1 MRKLLLFIVMI
12 GVSFT
17 MIGCGGITFAINEV
31 NKYWLAD
38 TTEELVKRKQIL
50 NSGQLNKNNWTRW
63 DFILYTMGQYFYTDE
78 TRYPINGFVIFEPKN
93 EEAKERL
100 KRGEKL
106 FKWEDCYIKKI
117 SRWYYIDI
125 QMLPRKTKRGKQ
137 IAKAFKDSYYY
148 TIRKT
153 LDRINKD
160 FNETFKECKN
170 LSECPKNAKGKNNT
184 IIVKFI
190 ETAPPPKT
198 EDEIYGKLVY
208 IDAYNNKVVRTAD
221 FHFIPECMYYHM
233 LPKSTI
239 QKLNLS
245 KEKIKKIQEAYRKE
259 RELEKIFYARKIS
272 YWDFI
277 KRKKEI
283 LKEAC
288 LKLPEN
294 IVKTDFKIIYTKEN
308 GWERGEYI
316 TLPEKLLY
324 EIQRDI
330 VRSALANWKTG
341 TYGKFWK
348 INPIEPHKE
357 LLKGV
362 TKEWFER
369 YHLPMRVFPEDLKIK
384 D

>member
-1 MRKLLLFIVMI
+1 MKKLLLFIAII
-12 GVSFT
+12 GFSFT
-17 MIGCGGITFAINEV
+17 LGGCKKYTFAINEV
-31 NKYWLAD
+31 NVYWLAD
-38 TTEELVKRKQIL
+38 TKKELIKRKQIL

-63 DFILYTMGQYFYTDE
+63 DFILYTMGEYFYTDE
-78 TRYPINGFVIFEPKN
+78 TDYPINGFVIFELKN
-93 EEAKERL
+93 EEAKEKL

-106 FKWEDCYIKKI
+106 FKWKDCYIKKI

-125 QMLPRKTKRGKQ
+125 QMLPRKTERGKQ

-160 FNETFKECKN
+160 KDLDIPFQECTD
-170 LSECPKNAKGKNNT
+170 LATCPKSAEEKNNT
-184 IIVKFI
+184 IIIKFI
-190 ETAPPPKT
+190 ETTPPPET

-208 IDAYNNKVVRTAD
+208 IDTYNNKVVRTAD
-221 FHFIPECMYYHM
+221 FHFIPECFYYHM

-245 KEKIKKIQEAYRKE
+245 KSEYERLEKIKKELDEIYSHYSYRVKKREKE
-259 RELEKIFYARKIS
+259 LLKKSCIKIPEKII
-272 YWDFI
+272 
-277 KRKKEI
+277 
-283 LKEAC
+283 
-288 LKLPEN
+288 
-294 IVKTDFKIIYTKEN
+294 KTDFNIKYTKET

-324 EIQRDI
+324 GIQRDI
-330 VRSALANWKTG
+330 VRSALANWKTD

-348 INPIEPHKE
+348 VNPIGPHKE
-357 LLKGV
+357 LLKEV

-369 YHLPMRVFPEDLKIK
+369 YNLPIRVFPEDLKIK
-384 D
+384 E

>member
-1 MRKLLLFIVMI
+1 MRKLLLFIAII

-17 MIGCGGITFAINEV
+17 MIGCGGVTFAINEV
-31 NKYWLAD
+31 NKYWVGD
-38 TTEELVKRKQIL
+38 TKKELIKRKQIL
-50 NSGQLNKNNWTRW
+50 NSGQYNKNNWTRW
-63 DFILYTMGQYFYTDE
+63 DFILYTMSAAYYTYE
-78 TRYPINGFVIFEPKN
+78 IERPINGFVIFEPKN
-93 EEAKERL
+93 EKAREKL
-100 KRGEKL
+100 KRGKNL
-106 FKWEDCYIKKI
+106 YKWEDCYIKKI

-125 QMLPRKTKRGKQ
+125 QMLPRKTERGKQ

-170 LSECPKNAKGKNNT
+170 LSECPKSAEEKNNT

-208 IDAYNNKVVRTAD
+208 IDTYNNKVVRTAD
-221 FHFIPECMYYHM
+221 FHFIPECMYYHI

-239 QKLNLS
+239 KKLNLS
-245 KEKIKKIQEAYRKE
+245 KSEYE
-259 RELEKIFYARKIS
+259 RLEKIRKELYEIRRHYS
-272 YWDFI
+272 YRVEKREKELLKKSCI
-277 KRKKEI
+277 KI
-283 LKEAC
+283 
-288 LKLPEN
+288 PEK
-294 IVKTDFKIIYTKEN
+294 IIKTDFKIIYTKET

-324 EIQRDI
+324 GIQKDI

-348 INPIEPHKE
+348 INPIEPHKD
-357 LLKGV
+357 LLKEV